1 MSAKDADNPIVRKGF
16 LHAVIKFNHDVPPR
30 QSKADVHAF
39 CHAFRDDAIGDFR
52 FSRATDGMNQSIDA
66 VVEIG
71 DDFVREFLLIFRQR
85 IAKGQT
91 DVLGGEF
98 LVFRFLTTKR
108 NALPAIGLPIS
119 DPKESRVLISASWT
133 NKSSH
138 IN

>member
-1 MSAKDADNPIVRKGF
+1 MASKDANDTVIRKGF

-30 QSKADVHAF
+30 QSEADVHAF
-39 CHAFRDDAIGDFR
+39 CHAFSDNAIRDFR
-52 FSRATDGMNQSIDA
+52 FARTTDGMDQSIDA
-66 VVEIG
+66 VVEIS

-85 IAKGQT
+85 VAKGQT

-98 LVFRFLTTKR
+98 LVFRFLATKG

>member
-1 MSAKDADNPIVRKGF
+1 MSAKDADDPIVRKGF
-16 LHAVIKFNHDVPPR
+16 LHAVIKLNHDVPPR

-39 CHAFRDDAIGDFR
+39 CHAFGDDAIRDFR
-52 FSRATDGMNQSIDA
+52 FARTTDRMHQSVDA
-66 VVEIG
+66 IMEIS
-71 DDFVREFLLIFRQR
+71 DDFVGEFLLIFRQR
-85 IAKGQT
+85 IAEGQT

-98 LVFRFLTTKR
+98 LVFRFLATKG

>member
-1 MSAKDADNPIVRKGF
+1 MASKDANDTVIRKGF

-39 CHAFRDDAIGDFR
+39 CHTFGDDAIGDFR
-52 FSRATDGMNQSIDA
+52 FARPTDGMDQSIDA

-71 DDFVREFLLIFRQR
+71 DNFVREFFLIFRQR

-98 LVFRFLTTKR
+98 FIFRFLATKG

-119 DPKESRVLISASWT
+119 DPEESRVLISASWT